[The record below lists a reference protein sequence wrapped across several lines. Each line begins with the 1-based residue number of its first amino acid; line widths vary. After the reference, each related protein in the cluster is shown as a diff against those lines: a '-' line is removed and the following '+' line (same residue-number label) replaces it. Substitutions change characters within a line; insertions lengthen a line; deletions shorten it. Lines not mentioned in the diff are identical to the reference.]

1 MTGTLFNCNRENVEM
16 QLNTSPLTSDYRE
29 KRTSLDFLG
38 NGKIK
43 EEMKNIKMLYGDR
56 PNPLHFLA
64 LSVV

>member
-43 EEMKNIKMLYGDR
+43 EEMKNIKMLYGDT
-56 PNPLHFLA
+56 F
-64 LSVV
+64 